1 MRNKFSNTFN
11 GKETRIQFKR
21 CLNDFQVPQGC
32 PWVSAWLA
40 FTFSF
45 LLGTVGF
52 AEAQSHLLYFE
63 AQGIGGY
70 SSALHKGI
78 FYSQNSDA
86 EMQTPSI
93 GFDYVKRFSG
103 ESGDIATFALQGR
116 LALMV
121 NPEKGNEVKLQP
133 QAYNAYLKV
142 RTPGPYVWAGHNRA
156 AFGLSSYL
164 DSHALLLR
172 TLELQGFGY
181 DRDWGVG
188 ASKDFPWGD
197 LSFTFTTG
205 SGMPI
210 YFRGNYMLAA
220 RLGYGV
226 LNQDNRTVGFSFGYG
241 KTLETMG
248 YELMNRDPRRMTL
261 GGLDVTW
268 LRDNL
273 EHRFEALGGTWQGE
287 ETYAFLYRFGVNLGQ
302 EGRLKLEAQPSYW
315 ESGGNDNWQASTS
328 FSFLAT
334 PDLTL
339 RLGYTYDHK
348 ANDNMVVFQIYF
360 YRKI

>member
-1 MRNKFSNTFN
+1 MRNRSSNTFN
-11 GKETRIQFKR
+11 GKDARIQVKRSLSYFK
-21 CLNDFQVPQGC
+21 VPRAC
-32 PWVSAWLA
+32 PWVSPWPTFA
-40 FTFSF
+40 FV
-45 LLGTVGF
+45 LLLCTVGL
-52 AEAQSHLLYFE
+52 AEAQGHLFYFE

-78 FYSQNSDA
+78 FYSQNPDA

-121 NPEKGNEVKLQP
+121 NAEKDNDVKLQP

-142 RTPGPYVWAGHNRA
+142 RTPGPYVWVGHNRA

-197 LSFTFTTG
+197 LSFTVTTG

-210 YFRGNYMLAA
+210 YFNGNYMLAG

-226 LNQDNRTVGFSFGYG
+226 LNRDNRTVGFSFGCG

-248 YELMNRDPRRMTL
+248 YELLNPDPRRMTL
-261 GGLDVTW
+261 GGVDVTW
-268 LRDNL
+268 LRNNL
-273 EHRFEALGGTWQGE
+273 EHRFEALGGTWLGE
-287 ETYAFLYRFGVNLGQ
+287 DTYAFLYRFGVNLGQ

-315 ESGGNDNWQASTS
+315 KFGSDDDWQVSTS

-339 RLGYTYDHK
+339 RLGYTYDHN
-348 ANDNMVVFQIYF
+348 ANDNMVVFQVYF
-360 YRKI
+360 YRKV